1 MPVIPPISSIASE
14 FSIAP
19 INSSVTATAPSAG
32 GSGGF
37 GSMIAHQLNQLG
49 DLQTQAAQASRS
61 LADGTATDPSSVVT
75 AVERAQLSM
84 QLASQLRTKA
94 TDAINTI
101 FQTQV

>member
-1 MPVIPPISSIASE
+1 MPMIPPIPPLGAEMSIG
-14 FSIAP
+14 SIGSPAK
-19 INSSVTATAPSAG
+19 AAGAAG
-32 GSGGF
+32 GNF
-37 GSMIAHQLNQLG
+37 GSMLADQLSNLS
-49 DLQTQAAQASRS
+49 DLQTNAAQASRS

>member
-1 MPVIPPISSIASE
+1 MPIPPISPAGAEWSIKPIEGASP
-14 FSIAP
+14 AAKA
-19 INSSVTATAPSAG
+19 NG
-32 GSGGF
+32 GGF
-37 GSMIAHQLNQLG
+37 GSMLSDQLSNLS
-49 DLQTQAAQASRS
+49 DLQTNAAQASRS
-61 LADGTATDPSSVVT
+61 LADGTATNPSSVVT

>member
-1 MPVIPPISSIASE
+1 VSPIPPIGALGSE
-14 FSIAP
+14 FSIGP
-19 INSSVTATAPSAG
+19 IDGAAKATQAGG
-32 GSGGF
+32 GSGF
-37 GSMIAHQLNQLG
+37 GGMLATQISHLA
-49 DLQTQAAQASRS
+49 DLQTNAATASRS
-61 LADGTATDPSSVVT
+61 LADGTASDPSTVVT

>member
-1 MPVIPPISSIASE
+1 MPIPPISPAGAEWSIT
-14 FSIAP
+14 P
-19 INSSVTATAPSAG
+19 IDGSSAAAKTG
-32 GSGGF
+32 GGNF
-37 GSMIAHQLNQLG
+37 GSMLSDQLSNLSN
-49 DLQTQAAQASRS
+49 LQTNAAQASRS

>member
-1 MPVIPPISSIASE
+1 MPVIPPISPAGAEWSIG
-14 FSIAP
+14 SIDGPAK
-19 INSSVTATAPSAG
+19 AAKGAG
-32 GSGGF
+32 GGF
-37 GSMIAHQLNQLG
+37 GSMLADQISNLSN
-49 DLQTQAAQASRS
+49 LQTNAAQASRS

>member
-1 MPVIPPISSIASE
+1 MPIPPISPAGGEWSIGSLDGPAKAS
-14 FSIAP
+14 S
-19 INSSVTATAPSAG
+19 

-37 GSMIAHQLNQLG
+37 GGMLANQLSNLSN
-49 DLQTQAAQASRS
+49 LQTNAAQASQS
-61 LADGTATDPSSVVT
+61 LANGTATDPSSVVN

>member
-1 MPVIPPISSIASE
+1 VTPIPPISPAGAEWSISPLDSTAK
-14 FSIAP
+14 AP
-19 INSSVTATAPSAG
+19 T

-37 GSMIAHQLNQLG
+37 GGMLANQLSNLSN
-49 DLQTQAAQASRS
+49 LQTHAAQASQS

-75 AVERAQLSM
+75 SVERAQLSM

>member
-1 MPVIPPISSIASE
+1 MPVIPPISPAAAEWSIGPIDPAA
-14 FSIAP
+14 AP
-19 INSSVTATAPSAG
+19 APKTG
-32 GSGGF
+32 GSF
-37 GSMIAHQLNQLG
+37 GSMLSDQLSHLTN
-49 DLQTQAAQASRS
+49 LQTDAAQQSRA

>member
-1 MPVIPPISSIASE
+1 MPIPPISPVGAEWSIG
-14 FSIAP
+14 SIDGPAKA
-19 INSSVTATAPSAG
+19 ATGAG
-32 GSGGF
+32 NF
-37 GSMIAHQLNQLG
+37 GSMLGQQLSHLS
-49 DLQTQAAQASRS
+49 DLQTNAAQASRS

-94 TDAINTI
+94 TDAITQI